1 MIAKEQTQPG
11 FQGVGG
17 RNKIKEEKPILF
29 FCRPYYGNVGGSV
42 NQRKKKRVA
51 LGLHDIG
58 KQNDIDIGVQYC
70 GNDVTHDIY
79 VFHA

>member
-1 MIAKEQTQPG
+1 M
-11 FQGVGG
+11 
-17 RNKIKEEKPILF
+17 KPT
-29 FCRPYYGNVGGSV
+29 RD
-42 NQRKKKRVA
+42 A